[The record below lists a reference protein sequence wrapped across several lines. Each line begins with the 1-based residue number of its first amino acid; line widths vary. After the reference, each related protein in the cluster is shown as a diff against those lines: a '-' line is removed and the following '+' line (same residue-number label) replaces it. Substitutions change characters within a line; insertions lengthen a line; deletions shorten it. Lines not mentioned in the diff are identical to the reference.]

1 MIHTSL
7 EETQRRNIMSKNQH
21 KLEEDLRTATRS
33 YYSCL
38 KSTTVRITKLEKYVT
53 RCAVAMLAMTLLL
66 VVLKG

>member
-1 MIHTSL
+1 M
-7 EETQRRNIMSKNQH
+7 NKNPR

-38 KSTTVRITKLEKYVT
+38 KSTTVRITKLERLAT
-53 RCAVAMLAMTLLL
+53 RCAVVVLTVTLLL

>member
-1 MIHTSL
+1 M
-7 EETQRRNIMSKNQH
+7 NKNQR

-38 KSTTVRITKLEKYVT
+38 KGTIVQITRLERYVT
-53 RCAVAMLAMTLLL
+53 RCAVAMLALILLL